1 MRDRDRITNIDAL
14 RGFALFGILQVN
26 ILAFSSVYYGTGL
39 PATDGWSSLD
49 AVLAFVIS
57 AVFELKFYLLFSFL
71 FGYSVTLQ
79 MQSAQKAD
87 VAFLPRMLRR
97 QAGLFLIGAIHALV
111 LFHGDILTT
120 YAVLGLL
127 LLALREVRGGF
138 KIRLA
143 AAFVVVTAVL
153 WFALAF
159 LQWSAPD
166 QDDSALII
174 DHAQTALA
182 AYRGTP
188 ISIMGQHGED
198 MASFLPMLLL
208 LQAPCALAMFLIG
221 FVFGQRKLLQN
232 RDLYRPY
239 LVRSICWGLAVGLPG
254 GVAYACATQFAP
266 GTSLETAGL
275 ALSVLTSPF
284 LTGAIIAGVLMAL
297 DSGRMGSWRDY
308 LASAGRMAL
317 SNYLMQS
324 IVCALIFHGYGFGL
338 IGKLSFAMTLVVA
351 VVLFGL
357 QLLLS
362 RWWLRRFNY
371 GPVEW
376 LLRAVTIGHWPRWD
390 SSGSGNL

>member
-26 ILAFSSVYYGTGL
+26 ILAFSSVYYGTDL
-39 PATDGWSSLD
+39 QTAVGWSLLD
-49 AVLAFVIS
+49 AGLAFLVS

-79 MQSAQKAD
+79 MQSAQRAD
-87 VAFLPRMLRR
+87 AAFLPRMLRR
-97 QAGLFLIGAIHALV
+97 QAGLVLIGAIHALV

-127 LLALREVRGGF
+127 LLALRDLRTGI
-138 KIRLA
+138 KIGLSA
-143 AAFVVVTAVL
+143 VLIVATAVL
-153 WFALAF
+153 WLILAL
-159 LQWSAPD
+159 LQWNAPD
-166 QDDSALII
+166 GAAGAPMI
-174 DHAQTALA
+174 DHAQMAIA

-188 ISIMGQHGED
+188 IAIMGQHRQD
-198 MASFLPMLLL
+198 LVSFLPMLLL

-221 FVFGQRKLLQN
+221 FVFGQRRLLQN
-232 RDLYRPY
+232 RDFYQPY
-239 LVRSICWGLAVGLPG
+239 LGRSIRLGLAVGLPG
-254 GVAYACATQFAP
+254 GIAYACATQFAP

-284 LTGAIIAGVLMAL
+284 LTMAIIAAMLMAL
-297 DSGRMGSWRDY
+297 DSGRASGWRDY

-324 IVCALIFHGYGFGL
+324 VVCALIFYGYGFGL
-338 IGKLSFAMTLVVA
+338 IDRLSLATTLAVA
-351 VVLFGL
+351 VILFGV

-371 GPVEW
+371 
-376 LLRAVTIGHWPRWD
+376 
-390 SSGSGNL
+390 

>member
-1 MRDRDRITNIDAL
+1 MRDRGRITNIDAL

-39 PATDGWSSLD
+39 QAADGWSSLD
-49 AVLAFVIS
+49 AVLAFAIS

-127 LLALREVRGGF
+127 LLAVREVRGGF
-138 KIRLA
+138 KIRFA
-143 AAFVVVTAVL
+143 ATLVAVTAVL
-153 WFALAF
+153 WFVFAL
-159 LQWSAPD
+159 LQWSMPD
-166 QDDSALII
+166 QDDSALVM

-188 ISIMGQHGED
+188 PSIMGQHRED
-198 MASFLPMLLL
+198 IVSFLPMLLL

-221 FVFGQRKLLQN
+221 FVFGRRKLLEN

-239 LVRSICWGLAVGLPG
+239 LGRMIGWGLAVGLPG

-266 GTSLETAGL
+266 GSSLETAGL
-275 ALSVLTSPF
+275 ALSILTSPF
-284 LTGAIIAGVLMAL
+284 LTGAIIAGVLTAL

-324 IVCALIFHGYGFGL
+324 VACALIFHGYGFGL
-338 IGKLSFAMTLVVA
+338 IGQLSFAMTLAVA
-351 VVLFGL
+351 VVLFGV

-390 SSGSGNL
+390 SSGSSNL

>member
-1 MRDRDRITNIDAL
+1 MRDRDRIANIDAL
-14 RGFALFGILQVN
+14 RGFALFGILLVN
-26 ILAFSSVYYGTGL
+26 ILAFSSVYYGTGIHT
-39 PATDGWSSLD
+39 ADGWSSLD
-49 AVLAFVIS
+49 VVLAFLIS
-57 AVFELKFYLLFSFL
+57 AIFELKFYLLFSFL

-79 MQSAQKAD
+79 MQSAQKAE

-97 QAGLFLIGAIHALV
+97 QAGLFLIGAAHALV

-127 LLALREVRGGF
+127 LLALRDVRRGL

-143 AAFVVVTAVL
+143 AAFVVATAAL
-153 WFALAF
+153 WFAFAF

-166 QDDSALII
+166 RDDSALVV
-174 DHAQTALA
+174 DHAQMALA

-188 ISIMGQHGED
+188 IAIMGQHRED
-198 MASFLPMLLL
+198 IASFLPMLLL

-221 FVFGQRKLLQN
+221 FVFGQQKLLQN

-239 LVRSICWGLAVGLPG
+239 LGRAVCWGLTVGLPG

-266 GTSLETAGL
+266 GTSLETAGV
-275 ALSVLTSPF
+275 AVSVLTSPF
-284 LTGAIIAGVLMAL
+284 LTAAIIAAMLMAL
-297 DSGRMGSWRDY
+297 DSGWIGIYRDY

-324 IVCALIFHGYGFGL
+324 AVCALIFHGYGFGL
-338 IGKLSFAMTLVVA
+338 IGELSFTATLMVA
-351 VVLFGL
+351 AILFGA
-357 QLLLS
+357 QLVSS

-390 SSGSGNL
+390 SSGSSNI